1 MVEPRGASVG
11 QRVLLVEDDATF
23 SAVLA
28 RALRNRHYE
37 VECVASAR
45 EAVVAAEVRRPD
57 AAIVDLKLGQESGL
71 ALVPALLRECPGMR
85 IVVLTGY
92 ASIATAVQAIKVGA
106 ADYLTK
112 PAEVADILAALSGSA
127 ATAGSSIA
135 ADPPTVR
142 RLQWEHIQR
151 VLTEQQGNIS
161 AAARVLG
168 MHRRTLQ
175 RKLGKRP
182 VSK

>member
-1 MVEPRGASVG
+1 MAEPREALIG

-23 SAVLA
+23 AAVLA
-28 RALRNRHYE
+28 RALRNRRYE
-37 VECVASAR
+37 VDCVISARDAVASA
-45 EAVVAAEVRRPD
+45 AARRPG

-92 ASIATAVQAIKVGA
+92 ASIATAVQAIKSGA

-112 PAEVADILAALSGSA
+112 PAEVADILAALSGKA
-127 ATAGSSIA
+127 AAPSGSIA

-151 VLTEQQGNIS
+151 VLAEQQGNIS

>member
-1 MVEPRGASVG
+1 MVEPRGAAVG

-28 RALRNRHYE
+28 RALRNRGYE
-37 VECVASAR
+37 VECVASFRDAVAA
-45 EAVVAAEVRRPD
+45 AVVRQPD

-92 ASIATAVQAIKVGA
+92 ASIATAVQAIKSGA

-127 ATAGSSIA
+127 AATGSGIA
-135 ADPPTVR
+135 ADPLTVR

-151 VLTEQQGNIS
+151 VLAEQQGNIS
-161 AAARVLG
+161 ATARVLG